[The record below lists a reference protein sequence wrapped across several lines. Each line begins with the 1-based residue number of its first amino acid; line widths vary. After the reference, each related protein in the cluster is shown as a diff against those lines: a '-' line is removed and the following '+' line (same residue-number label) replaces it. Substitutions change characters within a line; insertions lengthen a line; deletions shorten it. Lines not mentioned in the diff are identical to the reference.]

1 MTVSGQVDAGR
12 LRHAVKTVLFNQ
24 VCLSGPV
31 VVLTYMLMKWRG
43 DPCGPELPTFHWV
56 LLELAVCGLM
66 EEILFY
72 YTHRSARPLHASVN
86 AKWTRSKENYKCEH
100 TLNQLFMIYVFSYK
114 IFSDVF
120 RH

>member
-1 MTVSGQVDAGR
+1 M
-12 LRHAVKTVLFNQ
+12 RHAVKTVLFNQ

-72 YTHRSARPLHASVN
+72 YTHRSAVH
-86 AKWTRSKENYKCEH
+86 
-100 TLNQLFMIYVFSYK
+100 
-114 IFSDVF
+114 F
-120 RH
+120 RAADNNRIKPHQISEKYCVCPVEGML